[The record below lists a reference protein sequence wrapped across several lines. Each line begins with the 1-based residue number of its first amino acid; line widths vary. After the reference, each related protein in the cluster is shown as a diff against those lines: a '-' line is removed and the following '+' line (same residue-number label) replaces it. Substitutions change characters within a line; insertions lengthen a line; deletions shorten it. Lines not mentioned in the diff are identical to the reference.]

1 MKIWLELNID
11 VLYIRQISPGTWDI
25 MLYPNRLHRMLKKWG
40 FAAILT
46 GVFTIVIFVSVEV
59 ILHYGGPYA
68 LPKDHQY
75 VYGVQS

>member
-1 MKIWLELNID
+1 MGHHAVAKSAAQNA
-11 VLYIRQISPGTWDI
+11 
-25 MLYPNRLHRMLKKWG
+25 KKWG

-46 GVFTIVIFVSVEV
+46 GVFTIVIFMSVEI